1 MSSNSDTFYLQ
12 SVHVSKPI
20 EYVEAKIL
28 AQRHIKNSAKTFYSD
43 EPDYYEFRNI
53 SAARFAKKSLIAK
66 PVSDKVTLVYG
77 LLK

>member
-1 MSSNSDTFYLQ
+1 MDNKDTFYLQ
-12 SVHVSKPI
+12 SVQVSKPI
-20 EYVEAKIL
+20 EYVEAKVL

-43 EPDYYEFRNI
+43 EPGYYEFRNI
-53 SAARFAKKSLIAK
+53 SASRFVRKSLINK